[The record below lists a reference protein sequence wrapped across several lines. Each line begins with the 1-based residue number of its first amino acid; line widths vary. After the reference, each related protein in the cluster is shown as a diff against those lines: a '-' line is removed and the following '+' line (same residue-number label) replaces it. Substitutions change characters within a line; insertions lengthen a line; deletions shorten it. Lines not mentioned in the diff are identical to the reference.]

1 MDKQK
6 DIFEG
11 NLLTFCWNMLR
22 SDRKR
27 EKESNDESRRL
38 YKIVRVS

>member
-22 SDRKR
+22 SDRKGIR
-27 EKESNDESRRL
+27 KERDE
-38 YKIVRVS
+38 IQVE